1 MRVVLPVVMGIGWLL
16 AAGGQARTAPRI
28 AVPDSDLPGPG
39 IGDDMS
45 DPEEES
51 DGWEG
56 IEFGRKDFAEVRR
69 FARLFHI
76 DSNFDDRRAWVAAAN
91 QVVRSLVPPGD
102 LVPEAWLR
110 THGRQPFV
118 AGRYQGSPEAPWPGA
133 PFRVIRLRPDRERPG
148 ESWSPDRVL
157 RYRAQLRR
165 LQEGLDQAWAQT
177 PFLEADFERVMAWA
191 LGRPAGE
198 RKPDESRMWIAAA
211 QGFLSSLDPHSTIV
225 SAKAWEENSRQ
236 TRDGSFEGIGAVLF
250 QRGEEVLVETPM
262 EGQPAFQA
270 GIRAGDTVVAV
281 DGVPVRGLSLRQVIR
296 RVRGPKG
303 SPVTLTIRRLGE
315 PRDLTFTVVRDHIEV
330 RNVSA
335 RLLEAHPDVG
345 YLKIGGFVEGTREA
359 VRQAVEDLVARSRG
373 KRLRGLVLD
382 LRNNPGGLLQEA
394 VDLADDFLD
403 DGVIVTVRN
412 ASDREETYRARPGA
426 WTFPVVVLL
435 NAASA
440 SASEILAS
448 ALKENGRALV
458 VGERSFGKASVQTLF
473 SPLMRRDY
481 HIKLTVARYY
491 GPSGRTLQV
500 LGVDPDVPVPP
511 APGRDFPVAFREE
524 DLHGHLAPI
533 SPRSDPPSSFPV
545 PAIRT
550 CEHRLGI
557 AEAVARKEAKSR
569 HRPDYPMLKAAD
581 YLECLIV
588 TGTSGTR
595 SASSNTDPAGTDLP

>member
-1 MRVVLPVVMGIGWLL
+1 VRVVASVTLGIGCLL
-16 AAGGQARTAPRI
+16 AAGRWAP
-28 AVPDSDLPGPG
+28 AAPGVPDLDFQGQG
-39 IGDDMS
+39 IGDDTS

-91 QVVRSLVPPGD
+91 QVVRSLTPPAE
-102 LVPEAWLR
+102 LVPEAWWR
-110 THGRQPFV
+110 THRRHPFV
-118 AGRYQGSPEAPWPGA
+118 TGRYLGTSEAPWPRA
-133 PFRVIRLRPDRERPG
+133 PVRLIRLRPDRERPG
-148 ESWSPDRVL
+148 ESWSRNQVS
-157 RYRAQLRR
+157 RYRAQLRKH
-165 LQEGLDQAWAQT
+165 QEGLDQAWAQT
-177 PFLEADFERVMAWA
+177 PFLEADFERVFAWA
-191 LGRPAGE
+191 LGRPPEE
-198 RKPDESRMWIAAA
+198 RVPEESRLWIAAA
-211 QGFLSSLDPHSTIV
+211 QGFLSALDPHSSIV

-250 QRGEEVLVETPM
+250 QRGEEVLVESPI

-270 GIRAGDTVVAV
+270 GIRAGDVVVAV
-281 DGVPVRGLSLRQVIR
+281 DGMPVRGLSLRQVIR

-315 PRDLTFTVVRDHIEV
+315 PRDLTFTIVRDHIEV

-345 YLKIGGFVEGTREA
+345 YIKIGGFVEGTREA
-359 VRQAVEDLVARSRG
+359 VRQAVEDLVARTRG

-394 VDLADDFLD
+394 VDLADDFLE

-426 WTFPVVVLL
+426 WTFPVVVLV

-448 ALKENGRALV
+448 ALQENGRALV
-458 VGERSFGKASVQTLF
+458 VGERTFGKASVQTLF

-500 LGVDPDVPVPP
+500 LGVEPDVPVPP
-511 APGRDFPVAFREE
+511 APGKDFPVAFREE
-524 DLHGHLAPI
+524 DLHGHLAPL
-533 SPRSDPPSSFPV
+533 PSRGPLPSLFPV
-545 PAIRT
+545 PAIQD
-550 CEHRLGI
+550 CEQRLGI
-557 AEAVARKEAKSR
+557 AEAMARREARSR
-569 HRPDYPMLKAAD
+569 NRPDYPMLKAAD
-581 YLECLIV
+581 YLECLVV
-588 TGTSGTR
+588 TGVPGSR
-595 SASSNTDPAGTDLP
+595 SAASEVTPAAADAP